1 MKQFSRL
8 LSCDLHWETKHTG
21 YRGLN
26 AIVSVMFTIEMTV
39 LEVFGQKVTLKAMK
53 NSQNYIVRMPR
64 QNRRLLEDQQR
75 IINLFCFIPLK
86 LKPIMNFNIWKSVY
100 YSHFDIK
107 HFAVSIVLKQ
117 RLRANLQP

>member
-39 LEVFGQKVTLKAMK
+39 LEVFGQNHFKG
-53 NSQNYIVRMPR
+53 N
-64 QNRRLLEDQQR
+64 E
-75 IINLFCFIPLK
+75 K
-86 LKPIMNFNIWKSVY
+86 LPKLHSAHAPTKSP
-100 YSHFDIK
+100 FT
-107 HFAVSIVLKQ
+107 
-117 RLRANLQP
+117 